1 MTEATL
7 NENRSVHDKTV
18 MPIQAVTA
26 QVPSAETEATR
37 RMMIATMSKKSMALG
52 IILTCFFGGPGLLYA
67 SVSGGILMTL
77 IEIIGWFFTVF
88 TWGLGF
94 FILIP
99 IHLVTLTWTIIAIS
113 NHNKKLMRMI

>member
-1 MTEATL
+1 MTEAIL
-7 NENRSVHDKTV
+7 NGKQSVHGEAV
-18 MPIQAVTA
+18 NPLQAAPA
-26 QVPSAETEATR
+26 QVPSAEMEATR

-52 IILTCFFGGPGLLYA
+52 IVLTCFFGGPGLLYA

-99 IHLVTLTWTIIAIS
+99 IHLVTLTWTIISIS
-113 NHNKKLMRMI
+113 NHNKKLMRML